1 MEQQMKKIILLG
13 LVLVAVG
20 ALFGCDS
27 GNGGSSD
34 SFFQMPNDESPKS
47 GDGSPTKPN
56 GGTETLGPFQP
67 LRQYTVTFNTNGG
80 TPVEAQQVE
89 EGKPVEKPHD
99 PVKKG
104 TAGFAGW
111 CTDEGL
117 QAVYD
122 FSAPVTKDFT
132 LYAKYTSAAVGH
144 IAYSDGTVSLDL
156 VTAKTPVGIVV
167 EVDASGS
174 ATKIVALREDES
186 TGWQS
191 TGIAAV
197 VTEASS
203 STNGPANLAVIQ
215 KQAEW
220 ENNYPAFK
228 YCVDYGQLC
237 KDDGNWY
244 LPAKEELNLLWTGLS
259 AIQSGLAKVHDA
271 IKINENTQNTSMFYW
286 SSTEKDKTNAYFQ
299 RFNDGSQLDI
309 LPKTETLLV
318 RPFRAFP

>member
-167 EVDASGS
+167 EVDAGGV
-174 ATKIVALREDES
+174 ATKIVGLKEES
-186 TGWQS
+186 NGLSWSSQS
-191 TGIAAV
+191 V
-197 VTEASS
+197 VTSATSP
-203 STNGPANLAVIQ
+203 TDGPANLAAIQ

-220 ENNYPAFK
+220 KNNYPAFA
-228 YCVDYGQLC
+228 YCVDYGTSSKLGG
-237 KDDGNWY
+237 DWY
-244 LPAKEELNLLWTGLS
+244 LPAKDELNLLWTGFDS
-259 AIQSGLAKVHDA
+259 IQAGLEKAKGTP
-271 IKINENTQNTSMFYW
+271 INVTSTDTGGKSYW
-286 SSTEKDKTNAYFQ
+286 SSTEKDLSNACCQ
-299 RFNDGSQLDI
+299 RFGDGLQWEES
-309 LPKTETLLV
+309 KSNTFAV